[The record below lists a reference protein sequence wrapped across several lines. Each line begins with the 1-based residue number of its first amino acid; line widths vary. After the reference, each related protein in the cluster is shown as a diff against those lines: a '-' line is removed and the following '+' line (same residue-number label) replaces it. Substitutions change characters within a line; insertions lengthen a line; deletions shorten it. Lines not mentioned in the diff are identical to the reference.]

1 MSQFEHLFKPITVG
15 NLQLKNR
22 LFMDA
27 MAVGYL
33 DEEGR
38 PNERLKT
45 FLVER
50 ARGGVGFI
58 SVSCG
63 LSKAIFRLGPGLG
76 DDSIIPSLRV
86 ITDAIH
92 AEGIPV
98 AAEIV
103 ILSEWTDGK
112 QPLRR
117 VGPSAVSI
125 RPGVPPS
132 VALTIDEIHEIEAEF
147 AAAALRAKAAGFD
160 AVELMAG
167 AGNLFTRF
175 ISPATNKRE
184 DEYGGSLEK
193 RMRFMTE
200 VITEIRKATGP
211 DFPIGCRFS
220 PIDFIEGG
228 HELKEGKQVA
238 ILMEKAGLAWLSTQV
253 GWHDS
258 QIPMLTKDVE
268 EGHWSYIA
276 QGIKEVVKIPVV
288 TSYQI
293 SDPLIAERVLAEG
306 KADLIG
312 MARALIADPD
322 YANKV
327 KEGRLDDLRRC
338 IYCCRCLDQAI
349 ALEVPL
355 DICSV
360 NPRIGQELDK
370 EITPAAKPKKVLIIG
385 SGPGG
390 MEAARIATLRGHNVT
405 IIDRNPRPGGLML
418 LASLLNPEVDK
429 IVKFQTRQLA
439 QLGVKIRLNTE
450 ATAAL
455 IRQEKPDAVILAVGG
470 LPPLVQIPGADGSN
484 VFALRDSIEMLTGRS
499 GKPKLALAGLF
510 LRYFYNPSLIRS
522 LMKLPLPYP
531 FGKRVVVIGGKF
543 GGLEFAETLSENGR
557 QVTVLE
563 ETARVGYDI
572 GPVSRWITLARI
584 KNFGAKTETNVK
596 VTEITGKSVKGVKTS
611 KEGKQTPLEV
621 EADTVLIALDL
632 RENKEL
638 ATALEG
644 SGIPCYLI
652 GDATERKHITPP
664 QMWGPLQ
671 PRRIG
676 ESIKAGYQA
685 AMDI

>member
-1 MSQFEHLFKPITVG
+1 
-15 NLQLKNR
+15 
-22 LFMDA
+22 MDA

-33 DEEGR
+33 DAEGK
-38 PNERLKT
+38 PTERLKT

-50 ARGGVGFI
+50 AKGGVGFI

-63 LSKAIFRLGPGLG
+63 LSRNVFKLGPGLEY
-76 DDSIIPSLRV
+76 DSIIPSLRK

-92 AEGIPV
+92 AFGIPV

-103 ILSEWTDGK
+103 ILTEWTDGK

-132 VALTIDEIHEIEAEF
+132 IPLTVDEIHAITAEY
-147 AAAALRAKAAGFD
+147 AAAAKRAKAAGFD

-167 AGNLFTRF
+167 AGNVFTRF

-184 DEYGGSLEK
+184 DEYGGSIEK
-193 RMRFMTE
+193 RTRFLAE
-200 VITEIRKATGP
+200 VIADISNATGP

-220 PIDFIEGG
+220 PIDFIAGG

-238 ILMEKAGLAWLSTQV
+238 VLLEKAGLAWLSTQV

-268 EGHWSYIA
+268 EGHWAYIS
-276 QGIKEVVKIPVV
+276 QGIKEAVKIPVV

-293 SDPLIAERVLAEG
+293 SDPVIAERVLAEG
-306 KADLIG
+306 KADLVG

-322 YANKV
+322 YVNKV
-327 KEGRLDDLRRC
+327 KEGRQDDLRRC

-360 NPRIGQELDK
+360 NPRIGKELDK
-370 EITPAAKPKKVLIIG
+370 EITPTDKPKKVLIVG

-390 MEAARIATLRGHNVT
+390 MEAARIATLRGHKVT
-405 IIDRNPRPGGLML
+405 LIDRNPRPGGLMV
-418 LASLLNPEVDK
+418 LASLLNPEVEK
-429 IVKFQTRQLA
+429 VVKFQTRQLT

-470 LPPLVQIPGADGSN
+470 LPPLVQIPGADGSH
-484 VFALRDSIEMLTGRS
+484 VFALRDSIEMMAGRS
-499 GKPKLALAGLF
+499 HKPKLALAGFF

-522 LMKLPLPYP
+522 LLKLPYP
-531 FGKRVVVIGGKF
+531 FGKRIVVIGGKF
-543 GGLEFAETLSENGR
+543 GGLEFAETLAENGK

-563 ETARVGYDI
+563 ESGRIGYDI
-572 GPVSRWITLARI
+572 GPVSRWITLARL
-584 KNFGAKTETNVK
+584 KDF
-596 VTEITGKSVKGVKTS
+596 GVKTEANATVTVIT
-611 KEGKQTPLEV
+611 KKAVKGIKTAKDGQQTPFEV

-632 RENKEL
+632 RENREL
-638 ATALEG
+638 AASLEG
-644 SGIPCYLI
+644 SGIPCVLI
-652 GDATERKHITPP
+652 GDATERKPITPP

-676 ESIKAGYQA
+676 ESIKAGYQT